1 MALGLDMTGSM
12 AADGRRRSSGLW
24 TVLLLWGACSACGAQ
39 GVANQADAASQDT
52 VKLLQHRVDTGH
64 AEEALRKIA
73 ELRAAHVEMP
83 GLDRVDGLAEY
94 AKGDLRA
101 ADVAFAAAL
110 KAEPKDGEAAEMR
123 GLTLFRLGR
132 PADAIPLLESASKQG
147 AMGKADPNYI
157 LGLCYMDTRRYD
169 DARRAFAAQY
179 GFAAESAPA
188 YLVAAR
194 LLLRR
199 EYLPVAQ
206 GFAAR
211 ALEIDPT
218 LPLAHELLGEIALAG
233 NHLDEAIA
241 ELEKEKA
248 RNPLEPSVYDRL
260 GDAYGRAAKYDEA
273 QRNLQRAILL
283 EPNSTGPYIL
293 LGKTML
299 KKGDA
304 VAAATY
310 LEHANQLDPAN
321 FMTHS
326 LMGQAYRAMGR
337 SEDASRETAM
347 AQKIQAASEPKIEK

>member
-1 MALGLDMTGSM
+1 MGIGLKRMRRVELCGGCFLLAL
-12 AADGRRRSSGLW
+12 A
-24 TVLLLWGACSACGAQ
+24 ACSVGWSQ
-39 GVANQADAASQDT
+39 GDAASGAVT
-52 VKLLQHRVDTGH
+52 IKSLQHSVDTGH
-64 AEEALRKIA
+64 PDDALKKIA
-73 ELRAAHVEMP
+73 ELRAAHTEPAGLSRVE
-83 GLDRVDGLAEY
+83 GLADY
-94 AKGDLRA
+94 AKNDLREA
-101 ADVAFAAAL
+101 NTAFAAAL
-110 KAEPKDGEAAEMR
+110 KEDPKDAEAAEMR

-132 PADAIPLLESASKQG
+132 PADAIPLLESASRMG
-147 AMGKADPNYI
+147 AIGKADPNYI
-157 LGLCYMDTRRYD
+157 LALCYMDTRRYD

-206 GFAAR
+206 GFATK
-211 ALEIDPT
+211 ALEIDPA

-260 GDAYGRAAKYDEA
+260 GDAYGRAAKYDES

-283 EPNSTGPYIL
+283 EPNATGPYIL

-337 SEDASRETAM
+337 SEDASRETAT
-347 AQKIQAASEPKIEK
+347 AQKIQAASEPKIETMH

>member
-1 MALGLDMTGSM
+1 MTTGYRVARKGWGSWWLLPVAL
-12 AADGRRRSSGLW
+12 
-24 TVLLLWGACSACGAQ
+24 TVCSVGWAQ
-39 GVANQADAASQDT
+39 SETASRGDASET
-52 VKLLQHRVDTGH
+52 MKSLQHSVDSGH
-64 AEEALRKIA
+64 PDDALRKIA
-73 ELRAAHVEMP
+73 ELRAAHTEMP
-83 GLDRVDGLAEY
+83 GLDRIEGLADY
-94 AKGDLRA
+94 AKSDLRA
-101 ADVAFAAAL
+101 ADAAFAVAL
-110 KAEPKDGEAAEMR
+110 KSDPKDAEAAEMR
-123 GLTLFRLGR
+123 GLVLFRLGR
-132 PADAIPLLESASKQG
+132 PADAIPLLQGASKQG
-147 AMGKADPNYI
+147 ALGKADPNYI
-157 LGLCYMDTRRYD
+157 LALCYMDTRRYD
-169 DARRAFAAQY
+169 DARGAFAAQY
-179 GFAAESAPA
+179 GFAPESAAA
-188 YLVAAR
+188 YLVSAR

-206 GFAAR
+206 GFATK
-211 ALEIDPT
+211 ALEIDPA

-248 RNPLEPSVYDRL
+248 QNPLEPSVYDRL

-347 AQKIQAASEPKIEK
+347 AQKIQAASEPKIETMH